1 MGGPGPAPLAV
12 VRRKRDT
19 AFLTE
24 ARVAEL
30 VRPRPFGRE
39 PLIAERARLTQEMG
53 PLDLWEGYRDFAAAD
68 DSFKRSSNS
77 VRTSHKYGRV
87 YVQLAR
93 RYRPWTVVEI
103 GTAFGVSGMYWLAGL
118 QANRRGRLVTFDP
131 NRQWQEI
138 ARANL
143 AAISPRFTAVA
154 DTFEAGLAATKI
166 AFDRPG
172 IAFIDGI
179 HVGDIVKAQ
188 AELLLA
194 RITSPWILVF
204 DDIRFNDSMYR
215 CFREIEQAEG
225 VVSAVEIESRVGI
238 LEVDPVVGGPS

>member
-1 MGGPGPAPLAV
+1 MGEPTQGPLAV
-12 VRRKRDT
+12 VRRKRDA

-24 ARVAEL
+24 DRVAEL
-30 VRPRPFGRE
+30 IRPRPFGKERR
-39 PLIAERARLTQEMG
+39 IAERARLTQEMG
-53 PLDLWEGYRDFAAAD
+53 PLALWEGYRDFTAPE
-68 DSFKRSSNS
+68 DSFTRSSNS

-87 YVQLAR
+87 YVQLVR
-93 RYRPWTVVEI
+93 GFRPWTVVEI

-118 QANRRGRLVTFDP
+118 SANRRGRLVTFDP

-154 DTFEAGLAATKI
+154 ETFEAGFAATGI
-166 AFDRPG
+166 RFDRPG

-194 RITSPWILVF
+194 RIASPWILVF
-204 DDIRFNDSMYR
+204 DDIRFNDGMYR
-215 CFREIEQAEG
+215 CFREIEQAAG

-238 LEVDPVVGGPS
+238 LEVDPTAGARS